1 MGKNLRHVLIFLLI
15 LWNESN
21 VSETFCE
28 DKRDFTS
35 VPQNITYGNPL
46 SLHNL
51 IAKIPP
57 HTLVKTWGVSKLDLF
72 SNHITNIP
80 AGTFAHVQLYN
91 LQLLCLA
98 RNRITMIQ
106 NGTFA
111 GLRRLRMLNMAH
123 NRITRIEPGAF
134 AELPQLWEI
143 DLSFNQITTL
153 QAGTFAAPPI
163 LGKLSMKN
171 NKIAKI
177 DPGVF
182 AELPQLQVL
191 ILSSNQITMI
201 QTSTFAELP
210 ELFTLDLDS
219 NQITMIRTGTFA
231 DLPSLRWVYLKSN
244 KITEIQPCAFVN
256 VPKLR
261 EVKVDNNQLT
271 MIQTGTFADLPSLR
285 WVYLQSNKIT
295 EIQPCAFVNVPK
307 LRKVRLDHNQLTLIR
322 TGTFADLHSLEW
334 LHLEVNKITEI
345 QPCAFVNLPRE
356 VNVYVDDKQ
365 MLEGSICEGGTI
377 STQSVDIQTSFQSS
391 LVSTSSPF
399 GSTLINAGPTARPE
413 ASTSATQSL
422 IDPMQSA
429 NNSYNGT
436 GTSRYHWYF
445 KRDFGSAGN
454 TSQARAITPSLLAIT
469 SDKPE
474 IRSSHEL
481 SPNLPNAVL
490 IASICGSIAGII
502 LIGSIILTI
511 WCKRRTSHPPL
522 GLKNVSVMVSGQ
534 NDYENK
540 DHDQTGQG
548 QSQAITESNTN
559 SAAAV
564 MTSGHYHQY
573 EDKDK
578 QHSLTSQGQSKA
590 ITESN
595 TNTTVSA
602 VLSGHDHQ
610 YEDVDKQ
617 HNQIGQGQSQATTK
631 LNTNTTAAVVS
642 SGHDQQ
648 YEDMAPQ
655 HNQTGQDQSQAI
667 TKSNTNPKATVVA
680 SGHDHQYKNMDSQT
694 GQDNPQAIT
703 NSFDARNLSY
713 GSGPTASQLNSLYTN
728 TTAVVEASS
737 YDQAGQGQS
746 QAVTESLDTGNM
758 SYGTGPTAS
767 QLNSLYNVESQYQ
780 DSNIRTS
787 SHSQTRQGQSQAII
801 ESNPNTTAVV
811 VTSGNDQTGQGQ
823 SQAITESNPST
834 TAAVVTSGH
843 DQTGQGQSQA
853 FTGSF
858 DVRDVDSGAKMG
870 IKSVRKPEPSLEGR
884 WLWTVFLLVGLAQTV
899 TGVVDVTIVS
909 KYQFF
914 DEPADTWLYCY
925 YTGSLIN
932 HQNGY
937 QFGVEVNTGSGT
949 VFTSRRGTGEISG
962 RYNVRIY
969 GDAGDFR
976 VGAFS
981 CRVRTPD
988 NSQTEKAITFKMKS
1002 QGEYTTCCRL
1012 YVHKRAMIH
1021 VFIYCWNAL
1030 MSQQPS
1036 DRERRINIHTYILLP
1051 ADVWPVTFTVTAN
1064 TGDPVTLQMV
1074 QKSNR
1079 TGTLVWRKGGVGGT
1093 VLTGQNGLNFTMAS
1107 VRASDEGI
1115 YECYY
1120 QGDTDRKQGIMRLIV
1135 RGCTEN
1141 KWGPPSCTGDC
1152 PVCYNGGVCDDNSG
1166 ECVCP
1171 PGFHG
1176 QNCESA
1182 CANNQIG
1189 TSCTRECEGG
1199 DCTGQLL
1206 CVMDP
1211 YGCSCAPGLMGIECN
1226 TGCPDGMYGA
1236 GCTQTCHCASGGSV
1250 CDVMTGACSSGG
1262 CEAGWEGSNCQ
1273 TECDDG
1279 YYGND
1284 CGESCGNCVTGTVC
1298 DKTNGNCPGCEEP
1311 WVGDTCKMIPATVS
1325 EGPESVTLVVEND
1338 TTFSCTGRGVPGPSV
1353 VWYHGEEIITPGNGI
1368 RIDVTDGGLVGE
1380 QHVIHSTLTITSV
1393 RRQHNGKYV
1402 CISSNVAGHETSQEA
1417 TLVVQERPD
1426 DVTVNVTA
1434 VNSTT
1439 LHVTWIVGET
1449 GNLDILDSQVRY
1461 KRSDTEDW
1469 GDWESTG
1476 VSGAKGDVYIHSLQ
1490 LAVMYDVQVRVHNL
1504 LGWSDPGSGRMG
1516 TTDETDLVTVDD
1528 VVEFL
1533 KAKGFGQYAA
1543 AFKRH
1548 KIDGVAVMYLNDAVL
1563 AELVPEIGPR
1573 VKLQKALQEL
1583 KDNQVC
1589 LILPHQAYLFSIHV
1603 IFFT

>member
-1 MGKNLRHVLIFLLI
+1 MICF
-15 LWNESN
+15 
-21 VSETFCE
+21 
-28 DKRDFTS
+28 
-35 VPQNITYGNPL
+35 
-46 SLHNL
+46 
-51 IAKIPP
+51 
-57 HTLVKTWGVSKLDLF
+57 SKPIHKVFPFF
-72 SNHITNIP
+72 S
-80 AGTFAHVQLYN
+80 
-91 LQLLCLA
+91 
-98 RNRITMIQ
+98 
-106 NGTFA
+106 
-111 GLRRLRMLNMAH
+111 
-123 NRITRIEPGAF
+123 
-134 AELPQLWEI
+134 
-143 DLSFNQITTL
+143 
-153 QAGTFAAPPI
+153 
-163 LGKLSMKN
+163 
-171 NKIAKI
+171 
-177 DPGVF
+177 
-182 AELPQLQVL
+182 
-191 ILSSNQITMI
+191 
-201 QTSTFAELP
+201 
-210 ELFTLDLDS
+210 
-219 NQITMIRTGTFA
+219 
-231 DLPSLRWVYLKSN
+231 
-244 KITEIQPCAFVN
+244 
-256 VPKLR
+256 
-261 EVKVDNNQLT
+261 
-271 MIQTGTFADLPSLR
+271 
-285 WVYLQSNKIT
+285 
-295 EIQPCAFVNVPK
+295 
-307 LRKVRLDHNQLTLIR
+307 
-322 TGTFADLHSLEW
+322 
-334 LHLEVNKITEI
+334 
-345 QPCAFVNLPRE
+345 
-356 VNVYVDDKQ
+356 
-365 MLEGSICEGGTI
+365 
-377 STQSVDIQTSFQSS
+377 
-391 LVSTSSPF
+391 
-399 GSTLINAGPTARPE
+399 
-413 ASTSATQSL
+413 
-422 IDPMQSA
+422 
-429 NNSYNGT
+429 
-436 GTSRYHWYF
+436 
-445 KRDFGSAGN
+445 
-454 TSQARAITPSLLAIT
+454 
-469 SDKPE
+469 
-474 IRSSHEL
+474 
-481 SPNLPNAVL
+481 
-490 IASICGSIAGII
+490 
-502 LIGSIILTI
+502 
-511 WCKRRTSHPPL
+511 
-522 GLKNVSVMVSGQ
+522 
-534 NDYENK
+534 
-540 DHDQTGQG
+540 
-548 QSQAITESNTN
+548 
-559 SAAAV
+559 
-564 MTSGHYHQY
+564 
-573 EDKDK
+573 
-578 QHSLTSQGQSKA
+578 
-590 ITESN
+590 
-595 TNTTVSA
+595 
-602 VLSGHDHQ
+602 
-610 YEDVDKQ
+610 
-617 HNQIGQGQSQATTK
+617 
-631 LNTNTTAAVVS
+631 
-642 SGHDQQ
+642 
-648 YEDMAPQ
+648 
-655 HNQTGQDQSQAI
+655 
-667 TKSNTNPKATVVA
+667 
-680 SGHDHQYKNMDSQT
+680 
-694 GQDNPQAIT
+694 
-703 NSFDARNLSY
+703 
-713 GSGPTASQLNSLYTN
+713 
-728 TTAVVEASS
+728 
-737 YDQAGQGQS
+737 
-746 QAVTESLDTGNM
+746 
-758 SYGTGPTAS
+758 
-767 QLNSLYNVESQYQ
+767 
-780 DSNIRTS
+780 
-787 SHSQTRQGQSQAII
+787 
-801 ESNPNTTAVV
+801 
-811 VTSGNDQTGQGQ
+811 
-823 SQAITESNPST
+823 
-834 TAAVVTSGH
+834 
-843 DQTGQGQSQA
+843 
-853 FTGSF
+853 
-858 DVRDVDSGAKMG
+858 
-870 IKSVRKPEPSLEGR
+870 
-884 WLWTVFLLVGLAQTV
+884 
-899 TGVVDVTIVS
+899 GVVDVTIVS

-1002 QGEYTTCCRL
+1002 Q
-1012 YVHKRAMIH
+1012 
-1021 VFIYCWNAL
+1021 
-1030 MSQQPS
+1030 
-1036 DRERRINIHTYILLP
+1036 

-1516 TTDETDLVTVDD
+1516 TTDETGPPESVSVASIIGGSVGAALLVVVLLTVGIICYRRRHAAERQDPIGGQIDLNMIKTDDPSDSASAENPTCTELHEYNSPYETPIYNITDLVTVDD

-1583 KDNQVC
+1583 KDNQTYTS
-1589 LILPHQAYLFSIHV
+1589 LLN
-1603 IFFT
+1603 